1 MTADPDWWCYTAAST
16 TESWRSGLRDAARK
30 CRFADPRRELLG
42 LARKY
47 EGQAKVIEGRA
58 RRQ

>member
-1 MTADPDWWCYTAAST
+1 MAAST

-30 CRFADPRRELLG
+30 CRFAHPRRELLG
-42 LARKY
+42 LARRY